1 MSEYTPQDLQD
12 NLNYLD
18 ETKQLIKQAIVN
30 KGQSISEEDTFRS
43 YVGKIEAIETGIDT
57 SDATATSNDILSPK
71 TAYVNGEK
79 ITGAIEA
86 AYIDISNIEVSSSE
100 EIDSYT
106 KYVGNDY
113 FVKMTSSA
121 IKVLKLVNNQL
132 KLISTFNFSG
142 NLPSY
147 NGSSYTRGDCSIY
160 SSDNN
165 DIRFIIPASS
175 GSGTIYYIR
184 FNANDNTTSLIGS
197 YTLASPMYNTSVW
210 ARFPNHTNNRFVHW
224 TEQVSYGA
232 IDRQVM
238 AMFNLTNTS
247 ITLKQVFYNQ
257 KMYGNTA
264 WNIHFAHNDKLFC
277 MTRNTKVDN
286 SSSAR
291 QFQYSLNDNFDIVS
305 AITDS
310 SYDLRNLVISDNG
323 TYGYLGNDLYKIE
336 YNSNGSISSRTK
348 IATLSFTPNDLFNGT
363 YIKGT
368 QSGINYVYKIHDDY
382 SLEEMINTSNT
393 LIKNRTQL
401 GIMNRVN
408 STYGWLISDLNYLGE
423 QVINSLNI
431 GNDSYYRTTDVFTG
445 ESQVLQD
452 IVFLNNTGKHTG
464 TMPNN
469 GNLNVIPTEEAQS
482 FPAGYYSGISVNS
495 DRFEDH
501 TEYQQCLAI
510 SEDIL
515 S

>member
-1 MSEYTPQDLQD
+1 MADTS
-12 NLNYLD
+12 NLTNFLGD
-18 ETKQLIKQAIVN
+18 IADAIRTKKSTTEEIPAANFDTEIL
-30 KGQSISEEDTFRS
+30 SIEIG
-43 YVGKIEAIETGIDT
+43 VDT
-57 SDATATSNDILSPK
+57 SDATATSNDIINPK

-79 ITGAIEA
+79 ITGAIEVT
-86 AYIDISNIEVSSSE
+86 YIDISNIEVSSSE

-147 NGSSYTRGDCSIY
+147 NSSSYTRGDCSIY
-160 SSDNN
+160 SPDNN

-184 FNANDNTTSLIGS
+184 FNANDNTISLIGS
-197 YTLASPMYNTSVW
+197 YTLASPMHNTSVW
-210 ARFPNHTNNRFVHW
+210 ACFPNHTNNRFVHW
-224 TEQVSYGA
+224 TEQVGYRNY
-232 IDRQVM
+232 INRQMM
-238 AMFNLTNTS
+238 AMFSLTNTS
-247 ITLKQVFYNQ
+247 IALKQIFYNQ
-257 KMYGNTA
+257 EMYGNTA
-264 WNIHFAHNDKLFC
+264 WNIHFANNDKLFC
-277 MTRNTKVDN
+277 MTRNTSLDD

-305 AITDS
+305 EVTDS

-323 TYGYLGNDLYKIE
+323 AYGYLDNDLYKIE

-348 IATLSFTPNDLFNGT
+348 ITTLSFTPNDLFNGA

-368 QSGINYVYKIHDDY
+368 QNGINYVYKIHDDY
-382 SLEEMINTSNT
+382 SLEEMINTSNV

-401 GIMNRVN
+401 GIMNKVSN
-408 STYGWLISDLNYLGE
+408 TYGWLILDLNYLGE
-423 QVINSLNI
+423 QTINSLNI
-431 GNDSYYRTTDVFTG
+431 GNDSYYRTTDVFTN

-469 GNLNVIPTEEAQS
+469 GELNYTPSTEEQII
-482 FPAGYYSGISVNS
+482 PAGYTSGGTIAASPLT
-495 DRFEDH
+495 DE
-501 TEYQQCLAI
+501 EYNECL
-510 SEDIL
+510 EVTQEIL
-515 S
+515 GKNVSL